1 MNFSIIFEA
10 QLADPTR
17 ERERRL
23 LRDCVEQ
30 AVYAEQ
36 MGFDRVWAVEHHALK
51 WYAHM
56 SAPEIFLATVAART
70 SRIRI
75 GHGVVCMA
83 FNYNFP
89 TRVAERAAM
98 LDILSDG
105 RLDLGA
111 GRGGTPQEMSLCN
124 VDPDRTTDEVEEA
137 LRILSAIWTNE
148 TFEWHGDLLTIESPE
163 GNPPHTVVPRPVQEP
178 HPPLYL
184 ACTRP
189 ETVQRAAEFG
199 VGALAFG
206 FAGPESVRMQ
216 RRLYDEARA
225 SRTGER
231 RVSPM
236 TNDYF
241 AALCPTIVLDDAAEA
256 RRIGARAQRFFGEA
270 INHWARG
277 AAPPADFTEDDDNVA
292 IMARGMDEMRRQVE
306 RGELSEDQFSL
317 AASAFNIDHAYGT
330 YETAID
336 YVEELQDAGAD
347 EVMCIMQ
354 MGTVPHEVCIETLRQ
369 WGEHVIPYFRGGGSD
384 ADGRAPSVARN
395 QS

>member
-1 MNFSIIFEA
+1 VNFSIIFEA
-10 QLADPTR
+10 QLSNPTR
-17 ERERRL
+17 EREHQL

-30 AVYAEQ
+30 AVFAER
-36 MGFDRVWAVEHHALK
+36 MGFDRIWAVEHHALK

-56 SAPEIFLATVAART
+56 SAPEIFLATVAAQT

-98 LDILSDG
+98 LDVLSGG

-111 GRGGTPQEMSLCN
+111 GRGGTAQEMSLCN
-124 VDPDRTTDEVEEA
+124 VDPERTTDEVEES

-148 TFEWHGDLLTIESPE
+148 TFEWHGDLLTIASPE
-163 GNPPHTVVPRPVQEP
+163 GNPPHTVVPRPLQEP

-189 ETVQRAAEFG
+189 ETLQRAAEFG

-206 FAGPESVRMQ
+206 FAGPDSVRMQ
-216 RRLYDEARA
+216 RRVYDEARA
-225 SRTGER
+225 ARTGDR
-231 RVSPM
+231 YVSTV

-241 AALCPTIVLDDAAEA
+241 AALCPTIVLDDAEEA
-256 RRIGARAQRFFGEA
+256 RRIGARAQRFLGES
-270 INHWARG
+270 IHHWARG
-277 AAPPADFTEDDDNVA
+277 GPPPAEFTEDDDNLAV
-292 IMARGMDEMRRQVE
+292 MARNLTEAELLVQ
-306 RGELSEDQFSL
+306 RGELTADEFSL
-317 AASAFNIDHAYGT
+317 VAATFNVEHAYGT
-330 YETAID
+330 HETAIE
-336 YVEELQDAGAD
+336 YVHALQDAGAD
-347 EVMCIMQ
+347 EVMCFLQ
-354 MGTVPHEVCIETLRQ
+354 MGTVPQEVCMETIRQ
-369 WGEHVIPYFRGGGSD
+369 WREHVIPHFRSD
-384 ADGRAPSVARN
+384 PGADVRAPSIAGR